1 MNNAQRYLPVIEA
14 CNACVVA
21 CEACAAACADAGMSA
36 EHNQQLDVSITLNR
50 DCADICRLAARL
62 MERESALVD
71 EICRLCAITC
81 QGCAQECAKHAMDE
95 CQQCAQVCQRCVEQC
110 EEITAGA

>member
-1 MNNAQRYLPVIEA
+1 MNNSLRYLPAIEA

-21 CEACAAACADAGMSA
+21 CETCAAACMNAVD
-36 EHNQQLDVSITLNR
+36 NQPLDICITLNR
-50 DCADICRLAARL
+50 DCADMCRLAARL

-81 QGCAQECAKHAMDE
+81 QACAQECGKYNIPH
-95 CQQCAQVCQRCVEQC
+95 CQECAQVCQRCVEQC
-110 EEITAGA
+110 EEITSGG